1 MASNTLELLRS
12 NLELSEKYELAIGE
26 ELDIKPSG
34 VRLCLRTVLNVSH
47 LNFIYSKKQK
57 FGNSMFS
64 INLEIKLFT

>member
-34 VRLCLRTVLNVSH
+34 VRLCLRTVVNVSH
-47 LNFIYSKKQK
+47 FEFFL
-57 FGNSMFS
+57 
-64 INLEIKLFT
+64 